1 MSDDLNIR
9 GEFPEAGA
17 GAGQGDDAGH
27 GGEEGDDMHQDLVRE
42 PEDRASTLEKGH
54 FKVSSL
60 P

>member
-9 GEFPEAGA
+9 GEFREAGA

-27 GGEEGDDMHQDLVRE
+27 GGEEGDDVHQDLVWV
-42 PEDRASTLEKGH
+42 PEDRAFTLEKGH
-54 FKVSSL
+54 FKVASL